1 MHPRNA
7 RWVAVTSAILAL
19 VTLVALPRFGA
30 TVVRAAI
37 ENESAA
43 DRGAFAAGDSPWSWR
58 FRERDDV
65 VAGRAFGSGVLT
77 VVEDGLAFRATDGS
91 AMEIGLPLARPV
103 DVRRLDRLR
112 LSAEAS
118 APGSYAWVA
127 RETLTGPLRRATLG
141 AFPGG
146 PLPPVLRLDHLDWT
160 DPAGRPAAPPA
171 RAAMLRL
178 EVTLPA
184 AATFTLHEASLVPA
198 DGPIR
203 PPVGAL
209 PSRLSA
215 EGLLA
220 WRDHARAADPL
231 VTFGPGTAAW
241 PPGTA
246 SGPTHARLSWLP
258 PFAYVLVL
266 GAFVASAL
274 LRQRRP
280 SVVATGSPVAVPPVV
295 NTPAPAIHTDNGF
308 RPPAPVRDLVDVV
321 LVLIGPLWFIAGLGL
336 SDRPDPP
343 GVTMFVAGAAYAF
356 FLDATG
362 MLPRWLWLGTWRAA
376 GWPLLA
382 VPAALCV
389 VVFFGHAPAWPPLGR
404 VAVYVGWALF
414 QQWLMLAVVG
424 ALLARAL
431 PRPLAVLLTA
441 LAFALLHT
449 PNGLLMQLCFVAE
462 FGWAWWYFHRR
473 ALLPV
478 ALAHALSAVLLQAGL
493 AGGLLRSLEVSAR
506 FLG

>member
-1 MHPRNA
+1 MHPRST
-7 RWVAVTSAILAL
+7 RWVAVASAILAL
-19 VTLVALPRFGA
+19 STLVALPRFGA

-37 ENESAA
+37 ENESIA
-43 DRGAFAAGDSPWSWR
+43 DRAAFAAGDSPWSWR

-65 VAGRAFGSGVLT
+65 VAGRAFGSGVLA
-77 VVEDGLAFRATDGS
+77 VVEDGLAFRSTNGS

-103 DVRRLDRLR
+103 DVKRLDRLR
-112 LSAEAS
+112 LRAEAS
-118 APGSYAWVA
+118 APGNYAWVA
-127 RETLTGPLRRATLG
+127 RETLTGPLRRAAIG
-141 AFPGG
+141 AFAGG
-146 PLPPVLRLDHLDWT
+146 PLPPVLRLAPLDWT
-160 DPAGRPAAPPA
+160 DPAGRPVAAPA

-184 AATFTLHEASLVPA
+184 AATFTLHEASLA
-198 DGPIR
+198 AGSGLIQ

-220 WRDHARAADPL
+220 WRDHARTADPL
-231 VTFGPGTAAW
+231 VTFGSGTDA
-241 PPGTA
+241 GH
-246 SGPTHARLSWLP
+246 THAWLPWLP
-258 PFAYVLVL
+258 PIAYLLVL
-266 GAFVASAL
+266 GAFVGWG
-274 LRQRRP
+274 LRQ
-280 SVVATGSPVAVPPVV
+280 SVPVA
-295 NTPAPAIHTDNGF
+295 AGA
-308 RPPAPVRDLVDVV
+308 ARDLVDAALV
-321 LVLIGPLWFIAGLGL
+321 LVGPLWFIAGLGL

-343 GVTMFVAGAAYAF
+343 GVLMFVAGAAYAF
-356 FLDATG
+356 FLNATHV
-362 MLPRWLWLGTWRAA
+362 LPRWHWLGTWRTA

-389 VVFFGHAPAWPPLGR
+389 VVFFGHAPSWPPLGR

-441 LAFALLHT
+441 LAFALLHI

-506 FLG
+506 FLS

>member
-1 MHPRNA
+1 MRPRHT
-7 RWVAVTSAILAL
+7 RWVTVASAILAL
-19 VTLVALPRFGA
+19 ATLVALPRFGA

-43 DRGAFAAGDSPWSWR
+43 DRGAFATGGSPWSWR

-112 LSAEAS
+112 LRAEAS
-118 APGSYAWVA
+118 APGNYAWVM
-127 RETLTGPLRRATLG
+127 RETLTGPIRRATLG
-141 AFPGG
+141 AFAGG
-146 PLPPVLRLDHLDWT
+146 PLPPVLRLDRLDWT
-160 DPAGRPAAPPA
+160 DPAGRPVTPPA

-178 EVTLPA
+178 EARLPA
-184 AATFTLHEASLVPA
+184 AAMLTLHEASLVPGS
-198 DGPIR
+198 GPIQ

-231 VTFGPGTAAW
+231 VTFGSGTAAGPSGTVAGPMHAW
-241 PPGTA
+241 LPWLPPIAYLLLLCAFVGLALQRHQRPPVLAAGSPAAAPPAGTA
-246 SGPTHARLSWLP
+246 S
-258 PFAYVLVL
+258 
-266 GAFVASAL
+266 
-274 LRQRRP
+274 
-280 SVVATGSPVAVPPVV
+280 
-295 NTPAPAIHTDNGF
+295 APAIRTGSGF
-308 RPPAPVRDLVDVV
+308 RPPAPLRDLIDVM
-321 LVLIGPLWFIAGLGL
+321 LVLAGPLWFIAGLGL

-343 GVTMFVAGAAYAF
+343 GVVMFVAGAAYAF
-356 FLDATG
+356 FLNASRVVPG
-362 MLPRWLWLGTWRAA
+362 WRWLGPWRAA

-389 VVFFGHAPAWPPLGR
+389 VVFFGHAPTWPPLGR

-414 QQWLMLAVVG
+414 QQWLMLAVGG

>member
-1 MHPRNA
+1 MHRGSA
-7 RWVAVTSAILAL
+7 RWAVLASAILTIASL
-19 VTLVALPRFGA
+19 FALPRFAA

-37 ENESAA
+37 ESESAA
-43 DRGAFAAGDSPWSWR
+43 DRDAFAAGGSPWSWR

-65 VAGRAFGSGVLT
+65 VAGRAFGAGRL
-77 VVEDGLAFRATDGS
+77 EPAPGGLAFSATDGS
-91 AMEIGLPLARPV
+91 AMEIGLPLTRPA
-103 DVRRLDRLR
+103 DVTRLDRLWLR
-112 LSAEAS
+112 AEAS
-118 APGSYAWVA
+118 APGNYAWVA
-127 RETLTGPLRRATLG
+127 RETLSGPIRRAALGTLAAG
-141 AFPGG
+141 K
-146 PLPPVLRLDHLDWT
+146 LPSFLRLDRLDWT
-160 DPAGRPAAPPA
+160 DAAGRPAAPPT

-178 EVTLPA
+178 EVRLPA
-184 AATFTLHEASLVPA
+184 AATFTLHEASLVA
-198 DGPIR
+198 ETGPIQS
-203 PPVGAL
+203 PVGAL

-231 VTFGPGTAAW
+231 VTFGSETAA
-241 PPGTA
+241 
-246 SGPTHARLSWLP
+246 GPAQAGLPWLP
-258 PFAYVLVL
+258 PLVYLLVL
-266 GAFVASAL
+266 GAFGGSVLRRHLRQPVVAASA
-274 LRQRRP
+274 
-280 SVVATGSPVAVPPVV
+280 A
-295 NTPAPAIHTDNGF
+295 
-308 RPPAPVRDLVDVV
+308 RDLIDAGLV
-321 LVLIGPLWFIAGLGL
+321 LVGPLWFIAGLGL
-336 SDRPDPP
+336 SDRPDPI
-343 GVTMFVAGAAYAF
+343 GVTMFMAGASYAF
-356 FLDATG
+356 FLHATG
-362 MLPRWLWLGTWRAA
+362 VLPRWHWLGTWRAA

-389 VVFFGHAPAWPPLGR
+389 VVFFGHAPSWPPLGR

-424 ALLARAL
+424 ALLERAL
-431 PRPLAVLLTA
+431 PRPLALLLTA

>member
-1 MHPRNA
+1 MVAMPA
-7 RWVAVTSAILAL
+7 RMRMLDRKLLRDLWAMRAQA
-19 VTLVALPRFGA
+19 
-30 TVVRAAI
+30 AAI
-37 ENESAA
+37 AA
-43 DRGAFAAGDSPWSWR
+43 VMAA
-58 FRERDDV
+58 
-65 VAGRAFGSGVLT
+65 
-77 VVEDGLAFRATDGS
+77 
-91 AMEIGLPLARPV
+91 
-103 DVRRLDRLR
+103 
-112 LSAEAS
+112 
-118 APGSYAWVA
+118 
-127 RETLTGPLRRATLG
+127 
-141 AFPGG
+141 
-146 PLPPVLRLDHLDWT
+146 
-160 DPAGRPAAPPA
+160 
-171 RAAMLRL
+171 
-178 EVTLPA
+178 
-184 AATFTLHEASLVPA
+184 
-198 DGPIR
+198 
-203 PPVGAL
+203 
-209 PSRLSA
+209 
-215 EGLLA
+215 
-220 WRDHARAADPL
+220 
-231 VTFGPGTAAW
+231 
-241 PPGTA
+241 
-246 SGPTHARLSWLP
+246 
-258 PFAYVLVL
+258 
-266 GAFVASAL
+266 
-274 LRQRRP
+274 
-280 SVVATGSPVAVPPVV
+280 
-295 NTPAPAIHTDNGF
+295 
-308 RPPAPVRDLVDVV
+308 
-321 LVLIGPLWFIAGLGL
+321 
-336 SDRPDPP
+336 